1 MVPGAVVKG
10 PLVSIVGTEIQS
22 APNPLVRG
30 CERMGPRDNL
40 GSREHA
46 NRIFLIPAYRVH
58 YVVSDEIERLRDRRS

>member
-1 MVPGAVVKG
+1 
-10 PLVSIVGTEIQS
+10 
-22 APNPLVRG
+22 
-30 CERMGPRDNL
+30 MGPRDNL